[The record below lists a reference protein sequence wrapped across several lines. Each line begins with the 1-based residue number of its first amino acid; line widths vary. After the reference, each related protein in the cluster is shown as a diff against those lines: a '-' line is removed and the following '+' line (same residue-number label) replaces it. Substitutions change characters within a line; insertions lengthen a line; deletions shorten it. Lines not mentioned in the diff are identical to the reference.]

1 MGMVWTFH
9 TFEEFDVFSS
19 FYPVLVKKKAFY
31 LMMVLTVI
39 KSFLDPGSC
48 PVSI

>member
-1 MGMVWTFH
+1 
-9 TFEEFDVFSS
+9 
-19 FYPVLVKKKAFY
+19 VKKKAFY

-48 PVSI
+48 PVSIWSSCRSRGDVVAFSCWLVREFKV